1 MNSQRTAGHD
11 PWSTICP
18 ELVVLN
24 VSGHLTGA
32 NQHSGPGI
40 SGTGLRVHC
49 NSRPAGQWPGC
60 FMQKGPQAFKP
71 TSLTGYKLL
80 WYRNL

>member
-1 MNSQRTAGHD
+1 MNLRRNAGPD

-40 SGTGLRVHC
+40 LPPLTQRVGRRQATSGKL
-49 NSRPAGQWPGC
+49 
-60 FMQKGPQAFKP
+60 QA
-71 TSLTGYKLL
+71 TSLTKKNKGL
-80 WYRNL
+80 

>member
-1 MNSQRTAGHD
+1 MLYEMRTESTLPWRRTGTSLRRTAGHD
-11 PWSTICP
+11 PRSTICP

-40 SGTGLRVHC
+40 SCCIEWRWL
-49 NSRPAGQWPGC
+49 SQPP
-60 FMQKGPQAFKP
+60 FE
-71 TSLTGYKLL
+71 L
-80 WYRNL
+80 